1 MSTVSYRRVP
11 AAMIAALL
19 RAGVALAG
27 SPPAKATAATPPSKV
42 DKAMRRAS
50 GRSPSTARRYA
61 DLAPST
67 LPPGA

>member
-27 SPPAKATAATPPSKV
+27 SPPARATAAAPPSKV
-42 DKAMRRAS
+42 DKAMRQAS
-50 GRSPSTARRYA
+50 GRPPSTARRYA
-61 DLAPST
+61 DLAPSI
-67 LPPGA
+67 LPPGT